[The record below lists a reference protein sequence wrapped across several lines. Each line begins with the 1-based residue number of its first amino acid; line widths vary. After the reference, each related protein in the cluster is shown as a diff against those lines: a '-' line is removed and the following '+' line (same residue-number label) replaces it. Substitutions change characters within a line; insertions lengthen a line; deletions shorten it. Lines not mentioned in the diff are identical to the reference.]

1 MSEKKLP
8 AREAA
13 GPRSVG
19 EARVAVET
27 SRQRIASTLDELES
41 RIVEKKESLE
51 ERLDVTRPVRDYVRV
66 RPVAAVGMAVAAGLL
81 FGLLTGGSRDRKVEP
96 RHLTAE
102 DRAAIERWRRAQ
114 RKTMLEAADA
124 ELGDVERSRPRRR
137 KRSAFRDLLHELA
150 GAGSALLI
158 AELVE
163 RVRNADEG

>member
-1 MSEKKLP
+1 MSDKKMP
-8 AREAA
+8 ARGVD

-19 EARVAVET
+19 EAREAVEA
-27 SRQRIASTLDELES
+27 SRQRIASTLEELET

-66 RPVAAVGMAVAAGLL
+66 RPLAAAGTAVAAGLL
-81 FGLLTGGSRDRKVEP
+81 FGLLTGGSRRRKVEP

-102 DRAAIERWRRAQ
+102 DRAAIERWRREQ
-114 RKTMLEAADA
+114 RKTMLQAADA
-124 ELGDVERSRPRRR
+124 ELGEVERARPRRR
-137 KRSAFRDLLHELA
+137 KRGAVRDLLHELA

-163 RVRNADEG
+163 RVRNADEA